1 MKEIIM
7 TIVRMFVL
15 IVCSVIQI
23 IAALFQ
29 IVAMATGKV
38 SELLRA
44 GTEWLMNKF
53 DRGRYE
59 RREKSTEI
67 VEYE

>member
-1 MKEIIM
+1 MKEILM

-29 IVAMATGKV
+29 IVAVATGKA
-38 SELLRA
+38 SELLKA

-59 RREKSTEI
+59 RRAEITDETEY
-67 VEYE
+67 V

>member
-1 MKEIIM
+1 M

-29 IVAMATGKV
+29 IVAVATGKA
-38 SELLRA
+38 SELMKA

-59 RREKSTEI
+59 RKVENTDI
-67 VEYE
+67 VEYV